1 MLRLTAFLP
10 TYVSDIPIIRYCAAN
25 GKPLNLQIKPTQSL
39 LIRFSINFF
48 YVLLL
53 SATLCGGLWAQASP
67 FSGTVVDEKTGQPLP
82 GAVIRI
88 KAGRAMT
95 VVADENGKFRTSVPA
110 GTTAA
115 ISYVGYGTIQVRLQ
129 AGGRYRLRPVAG
141 QLGDVVV
148 TATESH
154 SLTAASNIG
163 KHAMEHLQPSSFT
176 DILELLPGG
185 RARDP
190 SLSTPN
196 TIHLR
201 EVSISSSD
209 YQTSS
214 LGTAFVVDGARVST
228 NANMQYL
235 AGAYDNAATSRDFTN
250 AGVDMRSIS
259 TDDIESVEVV
269 RGIPSVEYGDLTS
282 GLVNIK
288 RRHGGHDL
296 SARFKADMD
305 TKLFY
310 VAKGMEWQKRRL
322 SLNLSADYLIN
333 RADPRNVLETYSRVT
348 ISARLQKKRSLPRH
362 ELTLNA
368 DADYGG
374 SFDRDKV
381 DPDLNY
387 GNVDRFSSSYNRFA
401 ANLSFALN
409 AKRGEAVFRS
419 LSAQFSASAQA
430 DRTERTRLVQLNSE
444 TPAATSRVEGEAD
457 AVLISPYTYTATQSV
472 DGKPVS
478 LFAKVYADFAL
489 PRFTPAELKL
499 KAGGDWQM
507 DKNYGDGQ
515 VFDPLHPLYPGVSAR
530 PRRYTEIP
538 ASHIAGLYAE
548 ISAAIPI
555 GAFKA
560 DIQAGLRATSQLH
573 LPADRELHGKW
584 YTDPRLNAGLTLP
597 AINLHGQP
605 LTVRLTGGVGWH
617 TKMPTLDQLYPDK
630 AYLDIVELNYYHP
643 VKEYR
648 RVYLQTYVIDP
659 TNPALRAA
667 RNLKWE
673 ISLDAN
679 WFGNRMTVTYFREN
693 MTSGFRSMAVYA
705 PYHYKSFDTSGIN
718 ANALTAP
725 PDVASLPYTEVTDL
739 RGYYVTSNGSQTLKR
754 GVELTI
760 STRRMPVVNTRLTVT
775 GAWFRSE
782 YRNSQDIMERPSRVV
797 GGQQVNAVGIYRDD
811 DGYIREMYNTNFTFD
826 TDLPRLG
833 LGLSLSVQCL
843 WLTASQ
849 SMPKANVPVRYM
861 DSNGDI
867 HDYTAEDAQDPVLGL
882 LVRTNNA
889 SLYERQTVPFSMNL
903 NLKATKKL
911 MGDRVLIALFVNK
924 LWDAHPDY
932 VRNNYRIR
940 RYVTPYF
947 GLEVQFKL

>member
-1 MLRLTAFLP
+1 M
-10 TYVSDIPIIRYCAAN
+10 
-25 GKPLNLQIKPTQSL
+25 SL
-39 LIRFSINFF
+39 LS
-48 YVLLL
+48 
-53 SATLCGGLWAQASP
+53 SGLQAQHP
-67 FSGTVVDEKTGQPLP
+67 QLTGTVVDSETGQPLP
-82 GAVIRI
+82 GAVVRI
-88 KAGRAMT
+88 DTAGRAT
-95 VVADENGKFRTSVPA
+95 HVVADDKGTFRTSA
-110 GTTAA
+110 ATGTAA
-115 ISYVGYGTIQVRLQ
+115 TITHVGYGTLRVRLA
-129 AGGRYRLRPVAG
+129 AGRRYGLKPVSV
-141 QLGDVVV
+141 QLGNVVV
-148 TATESH
+148 TATESR
-154 SLTAASNIG
+154 SLTAASDIG
-163 KHAMEHLQPSSFT
+163 KHAMEHLQPSSFA

-185 RARDP
+185 MAKDP
-190 SLSTPN
+190 SLSAPN
-196 TIHLR
+196 TIRLR
-201 EVSISSSD
+201 EVPVSSSD

-214 LGTAFVVDGARVST
+214 LGTAFVVDGARLST

-235 AGAYDNAATSRDFTN
+235 AGAYDNTALTRDFTN

-259 TDDIESVEVV
+259 TDNIESVEVV

-282 GLVNIK
+282 GLVDIK
-288 RRHGGHDL
+288 RRHGGRDL

-310 VAKGMEWQKRRL
+310 LAKGLEWPKRRL
-322 SLNLSADYLIN
+322 SLNLSADYLLN
-333 RADPRNVLETYSRVT
+333 RADPRNVLETYSRATV
-348 ISARLQKKRSLPRH
+348 SARLQKTYALPRH
-362 ELTLNA
+362 EFRLNV

-401 ANLSFALN
+401 SSVAAALT
-409 AKRGEAVFRS
+409 ARRAGTVFRG
-419 LSAQFSASAQA
+419 LTAQVSASVQA
-430 DRTERTRLVQLNSE
+430 DRTERTRLVQINGE
-444 TPAATSRVEGEAD
+444 TPAATSRTEGEAD
-457 AVLISPYTYTATQSV
+457 AVLIYPYTYTATQRV

-478 LFAKVYADFAL
+478 LFARANADFAL
-489 PRFTPAELKL
+489 PRLRAVELKL

-515 VFDPLHPLYPGVSAR
+515 VFDPLHPLYPGVSSR
-530 PRRYTEIP
+530 PRRYSEIP

-548 ISAAIPI
+548 MAAVIPA
-555 GAFKA
+555 GRFKA
-560 DIQAGLRATSQLH
+560 DLQAGVRATSQLH
-573 LPADRELHGKW
+573 LPADRALHGRW
-584 YTDPRLNAGLTLP
+584 YADPRLNAGLSFP
-597 AINLHGQP
+597 SMWLHDHP
-605 LTVRLTGGVGWH
+605 FTVRLTGGVGWH

-630 AYLDIVELNYYHP
+630 AYLDIVELNYYHA
-643 VKEYR
+643 VREYR

-659 TNPALRAA
+659 TNRGLRAA

-673 ISLDAN
+673 VSLDAN
-679 WFGNRMTVTYFREN
+679 WFGNRMTLTYFREN
-693 MTSGFRSMAVYA
+693 MTSGFRSVAVYA
-705 PYHYKSFDTSGIN
+705 PYSYKSYDASGVD
-718 ANALTAP
+718 AGALTGP
-725 PDVASLPYTEVTDL
+725 PDVAALPYTEVNDL
-739 RGYYVTSNGSQTLKR
+739 RACYMTSNGSQTLKR
-754 GVELTI
+754 GVELTL
-760 STRRMPVVNTRLTVT
+760 STRRVPVVNTRLTVT

-833 LGLSLSVQCL
+833 LGLSLSAQCV

-849 SMPKANVPVRYM
+849 SMPKANVPVKYM
-861 DSNGDI
+861 DINGDI
-867 HDYTAEDAQDPVLGL
+867 HDYTDQEAADPVLGL

-911 MGDRVLIALFVNK
+911 LGGRILIALFVNK

-932 VRNNYRIR
+932 VRNNYRVR